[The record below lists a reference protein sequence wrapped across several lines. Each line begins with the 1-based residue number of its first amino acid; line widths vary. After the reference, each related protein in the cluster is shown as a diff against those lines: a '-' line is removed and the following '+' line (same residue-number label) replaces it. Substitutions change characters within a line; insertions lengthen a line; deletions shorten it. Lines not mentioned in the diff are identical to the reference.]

1 MAKKLAF
8 KDPPSLK
15 FHDRTDI
22 IILLCNYFIL
32 QVDPNANESK
42 ESDDN
47 GNSQTKS
54 RVRSVDTFRGITI
67 ALMIFVNDGA
77 GGYWFLEHAAWN
89 GLQPADL
96 VFPW

>member
-1 MAKKLAF
+1 MYAF
-8 KDPPSLK
+8 FKNYFPIHL
-15 FHDRTDI
+15 
-22 IILLCNYFIL
+22 LLCNYFIL